1 VICSLCRAL
10 AQLKSPGLGGLGRAW
25 AHKIL
30 ELDPGPQLGLGWA
43 GLRLKSGI
51 QSDDEYID
59 IARK

>member
-1 VICSLCRAL
+1 MVISDLQPL
-10 AQLKSPGLGGLGRAW
+10 QGPGSAQKPGLGRAW